1 MFSGKDAYRFSD
13 IQLYSVEFLTDVSVC
28 REGGRYHLAIIST
41 GKGFHR
47 LQKITPGIY
56 PRLCVSEQ
64 LFTGMLPVV
73 LPCYRILQPDKAE
86 FLQIA
91 PGSVSSGATP

>member
-1 MFSGKDAYRFSD
+1 M
-13 IQLYSVEFLTDVSVC
+13 
-28 REGGRYHLAIIST
+28 
-41 GKGFHR
+41 
-47 LQKITPGIY
+47 
-56 PRLCVSEQ
+56 
-64 LFTGMLPVV
+64 GMLPVV

>member
-1 MFSGKDAYRFSD
+1 M
-13 IQLYSVEFLTDVSVC
+13 
-28 REGGRYHLAIIST
+28 
-41 GKGFHR
+41 
-47 LQKITPGIY
+47 
-56 PRLCVSEQ
+56 SEQ